1 MLRSESL
8 RQGQFYTVVMS
19 CFSAVPSPL
28 APADSP
34 PQATLGIRK
43 RGSGVD
49 NTSKVKRQEAPE
61 TLMITQ
67 VSQQCAALSRLK
79 ETDMNVKSK

>member
-1 MLRSESL
+1 MFRKESTAKVRFAWSL
-8 RQGQFYTVVMS
+8 CHASQ
-19 CFSAVPSPL
+19 L
-28 APADSP
+28 ATIAQADSP
-34 PQATLGIRK
+34 PQATRWIRR

-49 NTSKVKRQEAPE
+49 NTAGVKRQEAPE

-67 VSQQCAALSRLK
+67 VSQQCAALSPVT